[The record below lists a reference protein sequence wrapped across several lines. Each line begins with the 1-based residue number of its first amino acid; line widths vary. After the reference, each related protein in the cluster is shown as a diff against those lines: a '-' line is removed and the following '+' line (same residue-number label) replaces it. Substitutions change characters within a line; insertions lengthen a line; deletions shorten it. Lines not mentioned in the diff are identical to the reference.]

1 MKDIF
6 VAKLEMEDIARREIE
21 QKNQVAREY
30 MDKGYE
36 VQRGVEL
43 DFAPG
48 FRADLL
54 ARKDGKTIVVE
65 VKTASSLSREA
76 RTEAQLDEFLKKV
89 SSKDGWSSTLHLVPE
104 RERLRAPKG
113 AEPFGWEDIA
123 PRFEDAR
130 RALAAGLPD
139 AALLLAW
146 SAAESAVR
154 LALVD
159 EGIII
164 KRVTTSGYI
173 IGSAV
178 VHGAITLRDADLLDD
193 VVKYRNAII
202 HGFRVEAFD
211 AERMIE
217 GLSAIAGRLPYP
229 LDEGEE

>member
-21 QKNQVAREY
+21 QKNEVAREY

-36 VQRGVEL
+36 VQRDVEL
-43 DFAPG
+43 DFVPG
-48 FRADLL
+48 FRADML
-54 ARKDGKTIVVE
+54 ARKDGETLVVE
-65 VKTASSLSREA
+65 VKTASSLSRES
-76 RTEAQLDEFLKKV
+76 RKKTRMDEMLESV
-89 SSKDGWSSTLHLVPE
+89 DLKDGWSTVLHLVPE
-104 RERLRAPKG
+104 RERLRSPEG

-123 PRFEDAR
+123 PRFADAR

-159 EGIII
+159 EGIVI
-164 KRVTTSGYI
+164 KRVTTSGYT

-229 LDEGEE
+229 LDEDEE

>member
-6 VAKLEMEDIARREIE
+6 VAKLEMEDIARRERE

-36 VQRGVEL
+36 VQRDVEL
-43 DFAPG
+43 DFVPG
-48 FRADLL
+48 FRADML
-54 ARKDGKTIVVE
+54 ARKDGETLVVE
-65 VKTASSLSREA
+65 VKTASSLSRES
-76 RTEAQLDEFLKKV
+76 RKKTRMDEMLESV
-89 SSKDGWSSTLHLVPE
+89 DLKDGWSTMLHLVPE
-104 RERLRAPKG
+104 RERLRSPEG
-113 AEPFGWEDIA
+113 SEPFGWEDIS
-123 PRFEDAR
+123 PRFADAR
-130 RALAAGLPD
+130 RALAAGFPD

-159 EGIII
+159 EGIVI
-164 KRVTTSGYI
+164 KRVTTSGYT

>member
-1 MKDIF
+1 MDDIL
-6 VAKLEMEDIARREIE
+6 VAKREMEDIAKREIE
-21 QKNQVAREY
+21 QTNEVAREY

-36 VQRGVEL
+36 VQRDVEL
-43 DFAPG
+43 DFVPG

-54 ARKDGKTIVVE
+54 ARKDGETLVVE
-65 VKTASSLSREA
+65 VKTSSSLSREA
-76 RTEAQLDEFLKKV
+76 RNKTRIDDMLEKV
-89 SSKDGWSSTLHLVPE
+89 GAKDGWSTVLHLVPE
-104 RERLRAPKG
+104 RERLRSPEG
-113 AEPFGWEDIA
+113 AEPFGWEDIS

-130 RALAAGLPD
+130 RVLAAGFPD

-159 EGIII
+159 EGIVI
-164 KRVTTSGYI
+164 KRVTTSGYT

-178 VHGAITLRDADLLDD
+178 VNGAITLRDADLLDD

>member
-36 VQRGVEL
+36 VQRDVEL
-43 DFAPG
+43 DFVPG
-48 FRADLL
+48 FRADML
-54 ARKDGKTIVVE
+54 ARKDGETLVVE
-65 VKTASSLSREA
+65 VKTASSLSRESRK
-76 RTEAQLDEFLKKV
+76 RTRMDEMLESV
-89 SSKDGWSSTLHLVPE
+89 DLKDGWSTMLHLVPE
-104 RERLRAPKG
+104 RERLRSPEG
-113 AEPFGWEDIA
+113 SEPFGWEDIA
-123 PRFEDAR
+123 PRFADAR

-159 EGIII
+159 EGIVI

-178 VHGAITLRDADLLDD
+178 VECAITLRDADLLDD

>member
-21 QKNQVAREY
+21 QKNEVARDY
-30 MDKGYE
+30 QDKGYE
-36 VQRGVEL
+36 VQRDVEL
-43 DFAPG
+43 DFVPG
-48 FRADLL
+48 FRADML
-54 ARKDGKTIVVE
+54 ARKDGETLVVE
-65 VKTASSLSREA
+65 VKTASSLSRES
-76 RTEAQLDEFLKKV
+76 RKKTRMDEMLESV
-89 SSKDGWSSTLHLVPE
+89 DLKDGWSTVLHLVPE
-104 RERLRAPKG
+104 RERLRSPEG
-113 AEPFGWEDIA
+113 AEPFGWEDIS
-123 PRFEDAR
+123 PRFADAR
-130 RALAAGLPD
+130 RALAAGFPD

-229 LDEGEE
+229 LDEDEE